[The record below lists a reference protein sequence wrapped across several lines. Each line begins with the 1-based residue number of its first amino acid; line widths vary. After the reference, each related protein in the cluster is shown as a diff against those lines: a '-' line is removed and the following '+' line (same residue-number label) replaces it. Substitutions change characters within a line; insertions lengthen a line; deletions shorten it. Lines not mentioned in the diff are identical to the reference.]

1 MKASFFKYIVLGIF
15 CFNIAVAQA
24 ADIAFDPYDDENYW
38 QADAIV
44 GALNLPHAADMRRI
58 LDENPEDNIG
68 RMLLLGKYFDSKY
81 AGEKINTDF
90 SDDVALIF
98 PELNQ
103 QEVFDRTQFI
113 RQSVRL
119 YRWGIQKYAEIKERF
134 LAPAD
139 PPLIVDEEDYD
150 LPEKYQY
157 IPADEGYFVLV
168 SDFKKVL
175 SYGNNPRDFK
185 AMQARKQRIL
195 DQKTKKTSF
204 DKFRSMVAKL
214 EFSKIPYYGT
224 SLPNPFV
231 GNAGIGNWY
240 DNHDY
245 RARLIADTAEIADKK
260 EIMGAVHIKVP
271 GHRIMLANRLADNL
285 TKPAFEVLQS
295 ENVKNIKFFYP
306 LPQPVVHSQMLAG
319 YNGDFAFPFTFETI
333 DPAKEIMLSVRM
345 TFGDCDNRLDC
356 RPLAFDLDLYID
368 AGPENEDSS
377 VEQFIRQSYYNLP
390 REHNKNFKLEKLAAD
405 TSADGHTVEQI
416 RAEFEY
422 DDNIRN
428 FTFLLEDDL
437 GTLYSTPKISFESD
451 KIYVSLKPLTNQDK
465 LLEQKVTISAQ
476 LNSYNRLRQDAV
488 LQKHTQFA
496 AQDSKLKIWLL
507 CLAVGLGFYLMPLGF
522 PFLGLKLEKA
532 NSAANMRLYFRFVA
546 AGIVT
551 TIGVAAAFWYA
562 AKMYKLPWTWV
573 GPLHHFSFLSGAF
586 LWILGWYTAARY
598 KVSFAKPWTAL
609 KGFIA
614 GVMTVLLLPLAN
626 TPGTEKM
633 LILFDQSQNWEQVL
647 LPMFFT
653 LGLCL
658 PCLWLSEIW
667 YEKPKQRLPLALKKI
682 FKVISQ
688 PLIYLT
694 LGYVLVLMFMQMKV
708 TGFAKQLLLLAAGWC
723 VINYGFIFLQAL
735 SQTRLPKNQ
744 KNTTEKIV
752 WGIMATL
759 CLVIVWAGGRLKPVP
774 VQSETVIDMAQIDD
788 KIQHGKIVL
797 VAIDADWC
805 VHCRINEIMALT
817 PYNLERWRRMYNFE
831 YLEVDA
837 TDPSPS
843 VVDFLKRY
851 NQITPPLYVLF
862 SYQLQDGLVLSD
874 FLNDAG
880 LSRTIADLEL

>member
-15 CFNIAVAQA
+15 CFNIAAVQA
-24 ADIAFDPYDDENYW
+24 ADIEFNPYDDENYW
-38 QADAIV
+38 QPDAVV

-58 LDENPEDNIG
+58 LQENSEDSIG

-119 YRWGIQKYAEIKERF
+119 YRWGMQKYTEIKERF

-139 PPLIVDEEDYD
+139 PPLVVDEEDYD
-150 LPEKYQY
+150 LPEKYRY

-175 SYGNNPRDFK
+175 SYGNDPRDFK

-231 GNAGIGNWY
+231 GNAGIGSWK
-240 DNHDY
+240 DNRDY

-260 EIMGAVHIKVP
+260 EIMGAVHIQIP
-271 GHRIMLANRLADNL
+271 GHRFMLANQFADNL
-285 TKPAFEVLQS
+285 SKPSFEVVQS
-295 ENVKNIKFFYP
+295 ENVKNIRFLYP
-306 LPQPVVHSQMLAG
+306 LPQPVVHSQMIAG
-319 YNGDFAFPFTFETI
+319 YNGDLAFPFTFETI
-333 DPAKEIMLSVRM
+333 DPAKEVLLTVRL
-345 TFGDCDNRLDC
+345 TLGDCDSRLDC
-356 RPLAFDLDLYID
+356 RPLSFDLDLYIA

-390 REHNKNFKLEKLAAD
+390 REQNKNFKLEKLVAD
-405 TSADGHTVEQI
+405 TSADGRTVEQI
-416 RAEFEY
+416 RAVFEY

-428 FTFLLEDDL
+428 FTFLLEDNL
-437 GTLYSTPKISFESD
+437 GTLYSAPKISFKGD

-465 LLEQKVTISAQ
+465 ILEQKVIILAQ
-476 LNSYNRLRQDAV
+476 LNNYNRLRQNIV
-488 LQKHTQFA
+488 LQKQTQYA
-496 AQDSKLKIWLL
+496 AQDGKLKQWLL
-507 CLAVGLGFYLMPLGF
+507 CLAIGLGFYLMPLGF
-522 PFLGLKLEKA
+522 PFLGLKLNKA
-532 NSAANMRLYFRFVA
+532 NSAANMRLYFRFVTV
-546 AGIVT
+546 GIVT
-551 TIGVAAAFWYA
+551 AIGVAVSVWYA
-562 AKMYKLPWTWV
+562 VKINKLPWGRVW
-573 GPLHHFSFLSGAF
+573 PLHQFSFLSGAF
-586 LWILGWYTAARY
+586 LWISGWYTASRY
-598 KVSFAKPWTAL
+598 KISFAKPWTAL

-626 TPGTEKM
+626 IPGIEKM
-633 LILFDQSQNWEQVL
+633 LIRFDDIQNWEQVL
-647 LPMFFT
+647 LPVFFT

-658 PCLWLSEIW
+658 PYLWLSEVW
-667 YEKPKQRLPLALKKI
+667 YDKPKQRLPLALKKL
-682 FKVISQ
+682 FSAVSQ
-688 PLIYLT
+688 PLIYLM
-694 LGYVLVLMFMQMKV
+694 LAYVLVLLFMQMRV
-708 TGFAKQLLLLAAGWC
+708 GSFAKQLLLLAAGW
-723 VINYGFIFLQAL
+723 VVFNYGCIFLQAL
-735 SQTRLPKNQ
+735 AKTRLSKEQ
-744 KNTTEKIV
+744 KIVTEKVV
-752 WGIMATL
+752 WGIIAAV
-759 CLVIVWAGGRLKPVP
+759 CLMIVWASGRLKPIP
-774 VQSETVIDMAQIDD
+774 TQSETEIDMARIDD
-788 KIQHGKIVL
+788 KIKHGKIVL
-797 VAIDADWC
+797 VAVDADWC
-805 VHCRINEIMALT
+805 VHCRINEITVLT
-817 PYNLERWRRMYNFE
+817 PYNIERWRRMYNFE

-874 FLNDAG
+874 FLNDAD
-880 LSRTIADLEL
+880 LSRTIADFEL